1 MGPPAALGVD
11 GCQVLL
17 YTFAL
22 LQLSFDCSQ
31 RPGRVILF
39 AKRAA
44 TAATTATAAGSA
56 AAAGGGI
63 TTAKRAAAAAT
74 TATAAGSAAAAAAA
88 SITTAAAAT
97 VGVVVTTTSG
107 HDALLHTAAAATLQD
122 ASQSKQLRRSGR
134 VGCIAPIHVLPHPSP
149 GLQLLLD
156 RLDLLAKAMDFV
168 QFVHLDTGHPA
179 VGEAAFVRPVAHPP
193 G

>member
-11 GCQVLL
+11 GCQILL
-17 YTFAL
+17 YMLAL

-44 TAATTATAAGSA
+44 TAATTAA
-56 AAAGGGI
+56 
-63 TTAKRAAAAAT
+63 
-74 TATAAGSAAAAAAA
+74 AAGSAAAAAG
-88 SITTAAAAT
+88 ITTAVAAT

-107 HDALLHTAAAATLQD
+107 HDALLHAAAAATLQD
-122 ASQSKQLRRSGR
+122 ASQGKQLRRSGR